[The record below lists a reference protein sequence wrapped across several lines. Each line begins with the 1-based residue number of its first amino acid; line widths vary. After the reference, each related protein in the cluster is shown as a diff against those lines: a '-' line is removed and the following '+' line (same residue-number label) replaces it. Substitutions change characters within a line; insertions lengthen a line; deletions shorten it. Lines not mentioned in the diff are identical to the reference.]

1 MERKKKNKGKTLT
14 LYQKCGNIVY
24 NTRWQGDNMSFEII
38 TDSCANLPRE
48 ILSKY
53 SIKTASLNCID
64 EGVCKKCFYENEN
77 EGINLKE
84 LYGKMRNK
92 ADISTSLAAPE
103 EFERLFEASAKEG
116 KDILC
121 ITVAST
127 LSGTYQSAKIAKD
140 IILIKYPNINIH
152 ITDTLNASLGEG
164 LLVLEAAIK
173 REAGEDFS
181 LVVEFCEKEKYN
193 ICSWFTF
200 DELYYLKK
208 GGRVSSA
215 SAFLGTMLGIKPVMN
230 VTKEGIIIPNS
241 KVRGRKA
248 SLETLIK
255 GFGECY
261 NKDENQIIGITHGD
275 CIDAVEA
282 VKKEL
287 TREYGVKNFIVEYM
301 DPVIG
306 AHGGPGAIAV
316 FFKGKKE

>member
-1 MERKKKNKGKTLT
+1 M
-14 LYQKCGNIVY
+14 IF
-24 NTRWQGDNMSFEII
+24 DII

-48 ILSKY
+48 LLQKY
-53 SIKTASLNCID
+53 DIKTASLNCID
-64 EGVCKKCFYENEN
+64 EGVSKKCFCENES

-84 LYGKMRNK
+84 LYEKMRNR

-116 KDILC
+116 KNILC
-121 ITVAST
+121 ITIGST

-140 IILIKYPNINIH
+140 IVLIKYPDININI
-152 ITDTLNASLGEG
+152 IDTLNASLGEG
-164 LLVLEAAIK
+164 LLVLEAAMK
-173 REAGEDFS
+173 REAGEDFFFVS
-181 LVVEFCEKEKYN
+181 EFCEKEKHN

-200 DELYYLKK
+200 DEFYYLKK

-215 SAFLGTMLGIKPVMN
+215 SAFVGTMLGIKPVMN
-230 VTKEGIIIPNS
+230 VTKDGIIIANA

-248 SLETLIK
+248 SLETLIN
-255 GFGECY
+255 GFGEHFDK
-261 NKDENQIIGITHGD
+261 NENQIIGITHGD
-275 CIDAVEA
+275 CYDVVED

-287 TREYGVKNFIVEYM
+287 GKKYGIKNFIIEYM